1 MFESIDFSKSEQYT
15 LSIRLGTDGFS
26 FSLFDALSEGDSLIA
41 DRAVDT
47 STSLLV
53 NLKQTLREEQW
64 LTNAFRKVYVL
75 IDGNRYTTLPLE
87 LFEDEQAEAFFRQ
100 NFAPAR
106 NEVVRYQLL
115 HRSNVVVLFGMDKSL
130 SAYLEEQFHEVNIRS
145 QAAMLMEH
153 FSQKSTLGN
162 NRKLYAHV
170 QPAKIDVYAYDRR
183 RLLLANSFD
192 CRLTPDRIYYLL
204 YVWNRLGLDQERDEL
219 NLCGELTDK
228 DALLNGLKK
237 YVRQVFVLNPA
248 DHVDLR
254 TIPSCE

>member
-1 MFESIDFSKSEQYT
+1 MFDSIDFSKSEQYT

-26 FSLFDALSEGDSLIA
+26 FSLFDALSDGESWIA
-41 DRAVDT
+41 DRAVDV

-53 NLKQTLREEQW
+53 NLKQTVREEKW
-64 LTNAFRKVYVL
+64 LSNPFRKVYVL
-75 IDGNRYTTLPLE
+75 IDDSRFTMLPLE
-87 LFEDEQAEAFFRQ
+87 LFEDEQAEAFFHQ
-100 NFAPAR
+100 NFAPVS

-115 HRSNVVVLFGMDKSL
+115 HRSNVVVLFGVDKSL
-130 SAYLEEQFHEVNIRS
+130 LTYLEAQFHEVNIRS
-145 QAAMLMEH
+145 QAAMLMEY

-162 NRKLYAHV
+162 NRKLYAYIHS
-170 QPAKIDVYAYDRR
+170 AKLDVYCYERR

-192 CRLTPDRIYYLL
+192 CRLTPDRMYYLL
-204 YVWNRLGLDQERDEL
+204 YVWNQLGFDQERDEL